1 MNQLVSE
8 PVAKQEFRN
17 VNINGAVGQ
26 LCAFQKVQ
34 KIALSCLSQNGRYP
48 RDTPRE
54 KAISMGKLK
63 INPYFFLACNILRQ
77 PLLWLKY
84 GFWMGKIPCQ
94 TCFRGKDPWV
104 PCRVSLKPIYWPP
117 LHTPK
122 KSSAVQYSSV
132 FINIHQYGSVSKPC
146 TPVVHIKIAGKWMF
160 IPLTNGINRYWSV
173 PMYEN
178 PKVPETQV
186 VGCCWT
192 PNFGWILVF
201 CGCFLAPLRVSR
213 RWSQSLRVLF
223 QPPPSRHSSCRWTCA
238 TPRVEVGRYI

>member
-1 MNQLVSE
+1 MEVPMNQLVSE

-34 KIALSCLSQNGRYP
+34 KFAPSCLSQNGRYP

-146 TPVVHIKIAGKWMF
+146 TPGEHQNSW
-160 IPLTNGINRYWSV
+160 
-173 PMYEN
+173 
-178 PKVPETQV
+178 
-186 VGCCWT
+186 
-192 PNFGWILVF
+192 
-201 CGCFLAPLRVSR
+201 
-213 RWSQSLRVLF
+213 
-223 QPPPSRHSSCRWTCA
+223 
-238 TPRVEVGRYI
+238 